1 MLKCVRVLPAIAL
14 FEGWAGRRWR
24 AAGQRAEDMEHS
36 KAPVLGPS
44 LIVTPPMARVPSRQ
58 AVMGCCWRTL
68 LACIAT
74 YAQREGR
81 SRSKRGCTRRS
92 SATWQ
97 QAPAAV
103 QGSNSTAHGQTAG
116 SDQTAGG
123 WREMHAST
131 AAEEGSG
138 RPGPDAPLIQL
149 LRYSMTHNTLHHPTT
164 PSITLTPVES
174 PTSFHGQI

>member
-1 MLKCVRVLPAIAL
+1 VESSRSTSGGHGAQQGAGSWALLDRHTSDGSCSKQASGDGMLLEDAVGVHRNV
-14 FEGWAGRRWR
+14 R
-24 AAGQRAEDMEHS
+24 AAGRSLEEQTRVHKTLKLCDS
-36 KAPVLGPS
+36 NAPSFDPA
-44 LIVTPPMARVPSRQ
+44 VTCGA
-58 AVMGCCWRTL
+58 
-68 LACIAT
+68 
-74 YAQREGR
+74 
-81 SRSKRGCTRRS
+81 

>member
-92 SATWQ
+92 SCAT
-97 QAPAAV
+97 ATLP
-103 QGSNSTAHGQTAG
+103 
-116 SDQTAGG
+116 
-123 WREMHAST
+123 
-131 AAEEGSG
+131 
-138 RPGPDAPLIQL
+138 PLILPSHAAQVQPGSKLQRQCKGATAQHMARQQEVIRQQEAGARCTRARRQRREAADLGLML
-149 LRYSMTHNTLHHPTT
+149 LSYSSCATA
-164 PSITLTPVES
+164 
-174 PTSFHGQI
+174 